1 MRIVY
6 NLRDQNWETTKS
18 LGVLNV
24 SLRVLEGLAGV
35 PGIDRIDVL
44 ANRSLAARL
53 PASPEAARV
62 CHFHGLD
69 RPAPRQWSRL
79 SWDHWTLVT
88 ETNRLRPDWLLLP
101 KGFAPLVRW
110 PDCRVSA
117 YVHDNIFAYYRSV
130 GQNPFPP
137 GEAALFSRAL
147 ARTAARADVIVTNS
161 QFTADEFHRTC
172 QPRTQPVKIGAPVHV
187 APSVASRGSGDAL
200 LLLLSS
206 WPHKLATQA
215 LTWLQRW
222 VDETK
227 SNRPVHGVGSLPAGV
242 AWPVR
247 PNWHH
252 HVRPDETHL
261 AQLRTKSSA
270 LIYFS
275 AYEGYG
281 LPPIEALAEGLPAV
295 ASDLPPLREI
305 LPPACRFAN
314 DSYASFRSTLDA
326 ALSSPTPRPL
336 RLDTPFDVAGRW
348 VAELKAFANRQSPA
362 GIRP

>member
-35 PGIDRIDVL
+35 PGIERIDVL
-44 ANRSLAARL
+44 ANRSLAGRL
-53 PASPEAARV
+53 PSSPEAARV

-69 RPAPRQWSRL
+69 RPAPRRWSRL

-101 KGFAPLVRW
+101 KGFAPLARW

-130 GQNPFPP
+130 RQDPFPA
-137 GEAALFSRAL
+137 GEAAIFSRAL

-161 QFTADEFHRTC
+161 QFTADEIERTC
-172 QPRTQPVKIGAPVHV
+172 RPRTKPVRIGAPVGRAV
-187 APSVASRGSGDAL
+187 PSSGPRSGEAV

-206 WPHKLATQA
+206 WPHKLSAQA
-215 LTWLQRW
+215 VAWLERW
-222 VDETK
+222 YDETK
-227 SNRPVHGVGSLPAGV
+227 ATRTVYGVGTLPARV
-242 AWPVR
+242 AWPARANWIHHQR
-247 PNWHH
+247 PH
-252 HVRPDETHL
+252 ETEM
-261 AQLRTKSSA
+261 AQLRAQSAA

-281 LPPIEALAEGLPAV
+281 LPPLEAAAEGLPAI
-295 ASDLPPLREI
+295 ASDLPSLRETM
-305 LPPACRFAN
+305 PAEARFAN
-314 DSYASFRSTLDA
+314 DSYASFRA
-326 ALSSPTPRPL
+326 ALEQSLAAPRLPRPQ
-336 RLDTPFDVAGRW
+336 LDTNFAVAERWITELRSVAG
-348 VAELKAFANRQSPA
+348 
-362 GIRP
+362 